1 LRIGF
6 PNDVAMTLDQYVA
19 ILRVRT
25 RQHAGWSV
33 YRFAPILMS
42 LLLAACADHPQ
53 PQASTDPAAL
63 AAADAAKC
71 KAEGLQPDTPP
82 YVKCLDTLADQR
94 AQADNGSRAIV
105 ARGLLG
111 RSPNNLA
118 W

>member
-1 LRIGF
+1 
-6 PNDVAMTLDQYVA
+6 MTLGEFDA
-19 ILRVRT
+19 ILRIALP
-25 RQHAGWSV
+25 QHAGCFV
-33 YRFAPILMS
+33 YRFVPIVMS
-42 LLLAACADHPQ
+42 LLLAACADHPQPQ

-82 YVKCLDTLADQR
+82 YIKCLDKVADER
-94 AQADNGSRAIV
+94 AQAENGSRAIV